1 MSGIPRTVEDILKS
15 GTRRALP
22 RQVDYPDVDVASYV
36 QGVDNFHKVF
46 AIRPGD
52 HVVYLCDP
60 LIDPRVGQA
69 IYGLSKA
76 RGATF
81 ASYMGA
87 STQLTRAPEE
97 ARALIERADFVVST
111 WFASVV
117 DPFFIG
123 LRRDKGQRWIKI
135 TFFRNLDLLKTPHA
149 RFPVDLL
156 GEIIRATSRLYP
168 ESGEFDLRFSDPR
181 GTDFKVRFDQEM
193 KHKMLS
199 GNRWRGHNIAD
210 EDGCY
215 IHYLPTHGPNLYERT
230 TVDNDEDIDVD
241 LNGIVYPQW
250 AVGFDKPFEEP
261 PGIEFENDRVVRV
274 HGDSEEAGIL
284 REMLIGGRL
293 HELGCGFNPKA
304 PRFDIYPQDRIPRVG
319 CISGSTRLSLPTT
332 SSVSCRTGKSR
343 TSTWTWC
350 PSMQRLQRAT
360 RPLSMMVCL
369 SLSGIQTSLL
379 PRRNTAGRQTFSS
392 LSRSDTGTG
401 GSVRGG

>member
-1 MSGIPRTVEDILKS
+1 MSTIPTTVEDILKS
-15 GTRRALP
+15 TTSRGLP
-22 RQVDYPDVDVASYV
+22 RPVEYPDVDIATYF

-69 IYGLSKA
+69 IYGLAKA

-81 ASYMGA
+81 ASYMGP

-111 WFASVV
+111 WFASVI

-135 TFFRNLDLLKTPHA
+135 TFFRNIDLLKTPQA
-149 RFPVDLL
+149 RFPIDLL
-156 GEIIRATSRLYP
+156 GEIIRATARLYP
-168 ESGEFDLRFSDPR
+168 ESGDFDLRFSDPR
-181 GTDFKVRFDQEM
+181 GTNLTVSFDQEM
-193 KHKMLS
+193 KRKMLS
-199 GNRWRGHNIAD
+199 GNRWRGHNVAD

-230 TVDNDEDIDVD
+230 TVDNDEDIDVE

-250 AVGFDKPFEEP
+250 AVGFEKPFEEKL
-261 PGIEFENDRVVRV
+261 GVEFEKDRVVRV
-274 HGDSEEAGIL
+274 HGDSTEAEIL
-284 REMLIGGRL
+284 RDMLIGGRL

-304 PRFDIYPQDRIPRVG
+304 PRFDIYPAGPNSPGGLHFGINALEPSPYLKRVMPNWEEPH
-319 CISGSTRLSLPTT
+319 IHMDL
-332 SSVSCRTGKSR
+332 VSFD
-343 TSTWTWC
+343 
-350 PSMQRLQRAT
+350 AT
-360 RPLSMMVCL
+360 V
-369 SLSGIQTSLL
+369 
-379 PRRNTAGRQTFSS
+379 TAGNQTLIDDGFLVS
-392 LSRSDTGTG
+392 LKDPEVVAAAEKYGNPIELLESFP
-401 GSVRGG
+401 V